1 MIFIVIFL
9 MIIIVVL
16 SAFLAVSVIR
26 NIDMLNKLEE
36 MGIQIEESLDIL
48 DEYHQKIDIAS
59 KTDVMFDDPV
69 VKNLLNDISGCR
81 DAVLIIANKLYGS
94 LDVKEDN
101 K

>member
-1 MIFIVIFL
+1 
-9 MIIIVVL
+9 
-16 SAFLAVSVIR
+16 
-26 NIDMLNKLEE
+26 MLNKLEE

-94 LDVKEDN
+94 LDDKEDN

>member
-16 SAFLAVSVIR
+16 STFLAFSVIR

-94 LDVKEDN
+94 LDDKEDN

>member
-1 MIFIVIFL
+1 

-16 SAFLAVSVIR
+16 STFLAFSVIR

-94 LDVKEDN
+94 LDDKEDN

>member
-9 MIIIVVL
+9 VLIIVVL
-16 SAFLAVSVIR
+16 SVFLALSVIR

-81 DAVLIIANKLYGS
+81 DAVLVIANKLYGS

>member
-1 MIFIVIFL
+1 

-16 SAFLAVSVIR
+16 STFLAFSVIR

-69 VKNLLNDISGCR
+69 VKNLLNDISG
-81 DAVLIIANKLYGS
+81 V
-94 LDVKEDN
+94 VE
-101 K
+101 

>member
-1 MIFIVIFL
+1 MIFIVIL
-9 MIIIVVL
+9 LIIIIVAL
-16 SAFLAVSVIR
+16 STILAVSVIR

>member
-1 MIFIVIFL
+1 